1 VDGCAADVSSMWPAG
16 RRRGAGRA
24 RIERAGGS
32 LEDLQ
37 EDLQL
42 AKRLSQLAGYGLA
55 FEYEGFDRHQL
66 TIARHAL
73 VVPFVSGDVDAD
85 LAHRTLD
92 VGLDDA
98 AEVLQDQP
106 QRVARDRHVPARS
119 RNATSVEFYVKYGSL
134 LIDFVFVIGAAI

>member
-1 VDGCAADVSSMWPAG
+1 MHLLYLFQNGFPTQRSHFSAIHRKTSPVLRTARGLSTQTDGNNSRYHFKEELVQRTA
-16 RRRGAGRA
+16 
-24 RIERAGGS
+24 E
-32 LEDLQ
+32 
-37 EDLQL
+37 
-42 AKRLSQLAGYGLA
+42 
-55 FEYEGFDRHQL
+55 
-66 TIARHAL
+66 IASCPL
-73 VVPFVSGDVDAD
+73 PFVSGDVDAD